1 MNNRILRVALFEADM
16 KQYQLAELLGVSEG
30 RVSTM
35 LRRELPANEQQR
47 LVRIIKEHRE
57 TNDAE

>member
-1 MNNRILRVALFEADM
+1 MNNRILRAALFEADM

>member
-1 MNNRILRVALFEADM
+1 MNNRILRAALFEADM

-57 TNDAE
+57 TSDAE